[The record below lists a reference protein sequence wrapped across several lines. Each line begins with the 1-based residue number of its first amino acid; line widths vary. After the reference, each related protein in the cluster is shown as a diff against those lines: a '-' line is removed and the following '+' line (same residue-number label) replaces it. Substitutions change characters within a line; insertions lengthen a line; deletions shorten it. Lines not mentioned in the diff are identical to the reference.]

1 MPNRL
6 SQRAGAML
14 QALFVTFLW
23 STSWVLIK
31 IGLVDIPAL
40 TFSGLRYG
48 LAFICLLPFALQ
60 PRQRAALGSLKRP
73 QWGLLIVLGLV
84 YYAIVQGAIYIGL
97 SYLPSATVSLLL
109 NFTSIFVA
117 GMSLAWL
124 KEAPRLQDW
133 LGVILSITGS
143 ILYFFPVLIPAGQM
157 IGLSIVALGVIA
169 NAGSAVLGRYTN
181 SRTGIPVVL
190 VTTVSMG
197 VGAALLLLV
206 GILAQGLPPLSWKHW
221 LIIGWLALVN
231 TAFAFSLWNHTLRTL
246 SATESSII
254 NNTMLIQIPLL
265 AWIFLG
271 EALTMQ
277 QWLGILIAGLG
288 VLAIQIQ
295 RRRPVAKKQAAGS
308 AE

>member
-60 PRQRAALGSLKRP
+60 PRQRAALGVLKRP

-109 NFTSIFVA
+109 NFSAIFVA

-124 KEAPRLQDW
+124 KEAPRRQDW
-133 LGVILSITGS
+133 LGVILSITGAV
-143 ILYFFPVLIPAGQM
+143 LYFFPLQMPAGQFVGFGFVGM
-157 IGLSIVALGVIA
+157 AVIA
-169 NAGSAVLGRYTN
+169 NASASVLGRYTN
-181 SRTGIPVVL
+181 SRTGIPVIL
-190 VTTVSMG
+190 VTTISMG
-197 VGAALLLLV
+197 VGAAALLFT
-206 GILAQGLPPLSWKHW
+206 GILAQGLPPLNWKHW
-221 LIIGWLALVN
+221 LIIAWLALVN

-254 NNTMLIQIPLL
+254 NNTMLAQIPLL

-271 EALTMQ
+271 EALTLQ
-277 QWLGILIAGLG
+277 QWIGILVAGLG

-295 RRRPVAKKQAAGS
+295 RRPVAKKQAAGA